1 MSDLNKAFSCS
12 VPYLMLWGTVAAG
25 WQMARAADIAAKKIA
40 AGDSD
45 AFYKAKLT
53 TARFYATHS
62 LTKASSLLAQITE
75 GSGDVM
81 TLSEDLYDLDR
92 AALAMA

>member
-1 MSDLNKAFSCS
+1 
-12 VPYLMLWGTVAAG
+12 
-25 WQMARAADIAAKKIA
+25 MARAADIAAKKIA
-40 AGDSD
+40 AGESDS
-45 AFYKAKLT
+45 FYKAKLT

-62 LTKASSLLAQITE
+62 LTKASALLAQITE

-81 TLSEDLYDLDR
+81 TLPEDLYDLDR